1 MPKLPQ
7 VSGVQVIRL
16 LESLG
21 YTRLRQKG
29 SHVALRKV
37 TSLGEHNITVPI
49 HKVIAKGTLNDI
61 VTRISLWNSITK
73 EELLKRLR

>member
-7 VSGVQVIRL
+7 VSGTEVVRL

-21 YTRLRQKG
+21 YTRIRQRG

-37 TSLGEHNITVPI
+37 TSLGEHNITIPI
-49 HKVIAKGTLNDI
+49 HKVITKGTLNDI
-61 VTRISLWNSITK
+61 ITKVSLWNNITK
-73 EELLKRLR
+73 EELINHLQ

>member
-7 VSGVQVIRL
+7 VSGTEVVRL

-21 YTRLRQKG
+21 YTRIRQRG
-29 SHVALRKV
+29 SHVTLRKV

-49 HKVIAKGTLNDI
+49 HKVITKGTLNDI
-61 VTRISLWNSITK
+61 ITKVSLWNNITK
-73 EELLKRLR
+73 EELINHLQ